1 MQKTE
6 ILQTPV
12 TKNSEATLFYHP
24 EPDAELLELCRI
36 GNRNA
41 FKTLFYMYRSYVKN
55 IIYKITGIHSEHE
68 DLIQSVF
75 MQMFVSFHTFKGDSS
90 FKTWFHRLVLYNCI
104 NWLRYNQAGKRNGKF
119 VTAEIET
126 IEDNVP
132 DYETNPLNR
141 ILMRDLVDKAMKLLS
156 LRLRVPLVL
165 NVYSDLNI
173 AEIAV
178 ILKVPEGTVKSRLF
192 AARKVI
198 RDFVVAAEA
207 S

>member
-6 ILQTPV
+6 ILQQPV
-12 TKNSEATLFYHP
+12 TKNRETTLFYHP
-24 EPDAELLELCRI
+24 EPDTELLELCRI

-119 VTAEIET
+119 VTAEIEN

-141 ILMRDLVDKAMKLLS
+141 VLMRDLVDKAMKLLS

>member
-1 MQKTE
+1 
-6 ILQTPV
+6 
-12 TKNSEATLFYHP
+12 
-24 EPDAELLELCRI
+24 
-36 GNRNA
+36 
-41 FKTLFYMYRSYVKN
+41 
-55 IIYKITGIHSEHE
+55 
-68 DLIQSVF
+68 
-75 MQMFVSFHTFKGDSS
+75 
-90 FKTWFHRLVLYNCI
+90 
-104 NWLRYNQAGKRNGKF
+104 LRYNQAGKRNGKF